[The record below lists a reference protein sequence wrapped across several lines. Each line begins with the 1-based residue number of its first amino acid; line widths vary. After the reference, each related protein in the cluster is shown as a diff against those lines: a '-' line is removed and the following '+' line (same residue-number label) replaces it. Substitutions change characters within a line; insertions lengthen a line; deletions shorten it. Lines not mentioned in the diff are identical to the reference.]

1 MDPIANMITII
12 KNGYLAR
19 KRTVSVPRSR
29 LKKEMAKKLQEAGY
43 IESFTEGGDKRS
55 FEMNLLYKDDE
66 PAVHEV
72 KIISKP
78 SLRVYSPAAKIPR
91 ILRGRGE
98 VLVSTTKGIM
108 TGNEARKAKTGG
120 ELLLKIW

>member
-1 MDPIANMITII
+1 
-12 KNGYLAR
+12 
-19 KRTVSVPRSR
+19 
-29 LKKEMAKKLQEAGY
+29 
-43 IESFTEGGDKRS
+43 
-55 FEMNLLYKDDE
+55 MNLLYKDGE
-66 PAVHEV
+66 PAVREV

-98 VLVSTTKGIM
+98 VLLSTTRGIM
-108 TGNEARKAKTGG
+108 TGNEARKAKIGG

>member
-55 FEMNLLYKDDE
+55 FEMNLLYKDGE

>member
-19 KRTVSVPRSR
+19 KRTVSVPHSR

-43 IESFTEGGDKRS
+43 IESFTEGKDKRS
-55 FEMNLLYKDDE
+55 FEMNLLYKDGE

-78 SLRVYSPAAKIPR
+78 SLRIYSPAAKIPR

>member
-43 IESFTEGGDKRS
+43 IESFTEGKDKRS
-55 FEMNLLYKDDE
+55 FEMNLLYKDGE

>member
-19 KRTVSVPRSR
+19 KRTVSVPQSR

-43 IESFTEGGDKRS
+43 IESFTEGKDKRS
-55 FEMNLLYKDDE
+55 FEMNLLYKDGE

>member
-29 LKKEMAKKLQEAGY
+29 LKKEMAKKLQESGY
-43 IESFTEGGDKRS
+43 IESFTEGKDKRS
-55 FEMNLLYKDDE
+55 FEMNLLYKDGE

>member
-43 IESFTEGGDKRS
+43 IESFTEVKDKHS
-55 FEMNLLYKDDE
+55 FEMNLLYKDGE
-66 PAVHEV
+66 PAVREV

-98 VLVSTTKGIM
+98 VLLSTTRGIM
-108 TGNEARKAKTGG
+108 TGNEARKAKIGG

>member
-19 KRTVSVPRSR
+19 KRTVSVSHST
-29 LKKEMAKKLQEAGY
+29 LKKEIVKKLQEAGF
-43 IESFTEGGDKRS
+43 IESFTQGKDNRS
-55 FEMNLLYKDDE
+55 FEINLLYRDGK
-66 PAVHEV
+66 PAVREV

>member
-29 LKKEMAKKLQEAGY
+29 LKKEMAKKLQESGY
-43 IESFTEGGDKRS
+43 IESFTEGKDKRS

>member
-1 MDPIANMITII
+1 MDPIANMVTII

-19 KRTVSVPRSR
+19 KRTVSVPTSR
-29 LKKEMAKKLQEAGY
+29 LKKEVAKKLQEAGF
-43 IESFTEGGDKRS
+43 IESFTEGNDKRS
-55 FEMNLLYKDDE
+55 FEMNLLYKDGK
-66 PAVHEV
+66 PVVHEV